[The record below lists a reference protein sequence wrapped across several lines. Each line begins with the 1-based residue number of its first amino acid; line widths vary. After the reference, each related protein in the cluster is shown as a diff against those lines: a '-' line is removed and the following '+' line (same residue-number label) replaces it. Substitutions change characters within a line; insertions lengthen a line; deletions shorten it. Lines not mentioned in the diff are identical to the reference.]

1 MDKWPRF
8 ITVNKQGGVF
18 VISLTIREFS
28 GPALLLELEFL
39 LFYQEI
45 NRIKEWINIFSEII
59 QELTRYFLKFHNLI
73 LIRLYHW
80 YNLTLS
86 R

>member
-45 NRIKEWINIFSEII
+45 NRIKE
-59 QELTRYFLKFHNLI
+59 
-73 LIRLYHW
+73 
-80 YNLTLS
+80 
-86 R
+86 